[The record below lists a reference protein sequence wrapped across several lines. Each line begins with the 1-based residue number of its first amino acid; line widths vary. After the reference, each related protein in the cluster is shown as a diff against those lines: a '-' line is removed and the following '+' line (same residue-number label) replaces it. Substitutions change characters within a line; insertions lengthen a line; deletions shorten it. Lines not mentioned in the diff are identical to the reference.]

1 MTRTTFTVVGIVT
14 GGLAVGWLAGQVTRI
29 VDRANVATADPPVT
43 WLPALIALPP
53 LAAGLWAI
61 WDNRP

>member
-1 MTRTTFTVVGIVT
+1 MTRLTLTVVGIVS

-29 VDRANVATADPPVT
+29 VDRANVATAHGPVT
-43 WLPALIALPP
+43 WLPALIAPR
-53 LAAGLWAI
+53 LAVGLWAI